1 VEAKLTH
8 WQKKIVDYQRKYV
21 SMQDDG
27 TEDDLSY
34 IKLINYGEKVITNNM
49 RGYLPMRIVQFLS
62 NIHTKSHSI
71 YISRHG
77 QVGSQPSSP
86 SSHPTALW
94 APRAFPY
101 AHPSRVSQRMQCARA
116 RSCVHNTQP
125 ESWVLGSVKLRTLRR
140 VHLETRCE
148 PAQMSSQRVPKKAF
162 HTTGR

>member
-1 VEAKLTH
+1 MEAKLTH

-77 QVGSQPSSP
+77 QVG
-86 SSHPTALW
+86 
-94 APRAFPY
+94 R
-101 AHPSRVSQRMQCARA
+101 
-116 RSCVHNTQP
+116 
-125 ESWVLGSVKLRTLRR
+125 
-140 VHLETRCE
+140 
-148 PAQMSSQRVPKKAF
+148 
-162 HTTGR
+162 